1 MEDTAVSSLIWIFTA
16 RCNLACR
23 HCYVV
28 PRFSRLRELPRE
40 GKLRLIDEAAELG
53 IGYIGFSGGEPLTH
67 PDFRELLKRCME
79 YGIETSVVTNA
90 ITVSDDIVRLLSDAE
105 TMVYVS
111 IDGSKE
117 KHEELRGEGTWD
129 KTINGLKKLLEGGV
143 FTATIMAVTRSN
155 YAHSAEY
162 IETASSLGLEFASMI
177 PAMPTGRA
185 LSGDIYVRAHEYA
198 EAVRRA
204 LESAEELGIRL
215 SLWCTPF
222 APYIAASPRVRY
234 YSCRLA
240 DVADLDPSGS
250 LLLCDILDV
259 VISRADQGLAKA
271 LTEYSRHP
279 LVKLVTNPPE
289 LPKHCRTCSIVDF
302 CRGGCYARSLILK
315 GSLNA
320 GDPLCPRVANSCT

>member
-1 MEDTAVSSLIWIFTA
+1 MEDAAVGSLIWIFTA

-40 GKLRLIDEAAELG
+40 GKLRLVDEAAELG
-53 IGYIGFSGGEPLTH
+53 IEYIGFSGGEPLMH
-67 PDFRELLKRCME
+67 PDFKGLLRRCVD

-90 ITVSDDIVRLLSDAE
+90 IAISDDIVRLLSDAG

-129 KTINGLKKLLEGGV
+129 KTVSGLKKLLEGGV
-143 FTATIMAVTRSN
+143 FVATVMAVTRLN
-155 YAHSAEY
+155 YACSAEY
-162 IETASSLGLEFASMI
+162 IETVSSLGLEFASMI
-177 PAMPTGRA
+177 PAMPAGRA
-185 LSGDIYVRAHEYA
+185 LSSGIYVRAHEYA
-198 EAVRRA
+198 KAVRKA
-204 LESAEELGIRL
+204 LDSAEEHGLDL

-222 APYIAASPRVRY
+222 APHVAASPRVHY

-250 LLLCDILDV
+250 LLLCDVLDIV
-259 VISRADQGLAKA
+259 VSL
-271 LTEYSRHP
+271 
-279 LVKLVTNPPE
+279 
-289 LPKHCRTCSIVDF
+289 
-302 CRGGCYARSLILK
+302 SLIHI
-315 GSLNA
+315 
-320 GDPLCPRVANSCT
+320 